1 MIPKL
6 NGNYFMMN
14 SKFALSRL
22 SLTQLG
28 NPESTVKA
36 SSFPKIT
43 GHKNEKHGKASEFAK
58 LLCSAF
64 LS

>member
-1 MIPKL
+1 MIPEL
-6 NGNYFMMN
+6 NGNDFITN

-36 SSFPKIT
+36 SGFPEIT
-43 GHKNEKHGKASEFAK
+43 GHKNEKHGKGK
-58 LLCSAF
+58 
-64 LS
+64 

>member
-6 NGNYFMMN
+6 NGNDFIMN

-36 SSFPKIT
+36 SGFPKIT
-43 GHKNEKHGKASEFAK
+43 GHKNEKHGKGK
-58 LLCSAF
+58 
-64 LS
+64 